1 MKPALQPGRLL
12 ATRYRLIDQIGSGG
26 MSVIWRAHDEVLDR
40 VVALKVLAPS
50 LAADARFRD
59 MVREEARAAAQLVHP
74 NVTSVHDYGETVSP
88 DGAITSFVVM
98 ELLAGE
104 ELEFRLTEGP
114 LPWPQAVEIG
124 AQVADA
130 LAAAHR
136 LGIVHRDI
144 TTANVMMTQVG
155 AKVLDFGIATRI
167 GAPDDD
173 EDGATFGTPAYVAP
187 ERLDGAPAQ
196 PATDVY
202 SLGVLL
208 HETLTGRVPY
218 PADTWDELTVA
229 LAERP
234 PPSLAGVPGLPAT
247 VAEICLRCLSRD
259 PADRPTA
266 RQVATVLR
274 DQMLPADPQANTMLA
289 PTVTLPAMGRT
300 DVAPVPAWVPPT
312 TGPTALQ
319 PALTGAVSGALAG
332 TSVAPSGGV
341 ADGAAG
347 HPDGRDAQTGTGVVD
362 DAGSVPVSGA
372 DPGRGRRLPRPAPVT
387 GDDPPP
393 GRRLRRPLLVTAAVV
408 TLIAAALA
416 VPALLPDDDAGPPA
430 VLPTTGPTATSE
442 PAPPEVTAGVP
453 PTSAPSSTASPPAAT
468 TGASN
473 PAPGGDSLVEAAN
486 RLDEVIGAG
495 LADGGIRDDVGIDL
509 RNELRNL
516 TRAVTGG
523 EGELGP
529 GVARLREKVSI
540 RLRENGLSPA
550 YAQQLDAAITALGA
564 AQV

>member
-1 MKPALQPGRLL
+1 MRQVRSVKPALQPGRLL
-12 ATRYRLIDQIGSGG
+12 ATRYRLLDQIGAGG

-98 ELLAGE
+98 ELLSGE

-114 LPWPQAVEIG
+114 LPWPQAVEIS

-144 TTANVMMTQVG
+144 TTANVMMTQTG

-167 GAPDDD
+167 GTPDDD

-229 LAERP
+229 LAEGP
-234 PPSLAGVPGLPAT
+234 PPSLAGVPGLPEA
-247 VAEICLRCLSRD
+247 VARICLRCLSRD

-274 DQMLPADPQANTMLA
+274 DQTQPADPPAHPVSV
-289 PTVTLPAMGRT
+289 PTVTLPAMGS
-300 DVAPVPAWVPPT
+300 AGPSGPAPAWVVPT
-312 TGPTALQ
+312 VGDPDPQ
-319 PALTGAVSGALAG
+319 PSPGGAGAAA
-332 TSVAPSGGV
+332 VATDSQPGDRP
-341 ADGAAG
+341 DGADTGEGA
-347 HPDGRDAQTGTGVVD
+347 HVPSNSSMDG
-362 DAGSVPVSGA
+362 
-372 DPGRGRRLPRPAPVT
+372 GRG
-387 GDDPPP
+387 
-393 GRRLRRPLLVTAAVV
+393 RLRRPLLVTAAV
-408 TLIAAALA
+408 AALIVA
-416 VPALLPDDDAGPPA
+416 ALTVPALLSKDGEDLPT
-430 VLPTTGPTATSE
+430 VLPTTEPTGPSEPPEPDDTASAPPTA
-442 PAPPEVTAGVP
+442 VP
-453 PTSAPSSTASPPAAT
+453 SRPSPTPAAT
-468 TGASN
+468 SGVPN
-473 PAPGGDSLVEAAN
+473 PPVGGDSLVEAAN
-486 RLDEVIGAG
+486 RLDQVIDAG
-495 LADGGIRDDVGIDL
+495 LADGGIRDDVGLDL

-516 TRAVTGG
+516 TQAVTGG

-540 RLRENGLSPA
+540 RLREDGLSAA
-550 YAQQLDAAITALGA
+550 YAQELDAAITALGA

>member
-234 PPSLAGVPGLPAT
+234 PPSLVGVPGLPAT

-289 PTVTLPAMGRT
+289 PTVTLPTTRRA
-300 DVAPVPAWVPPT
+300 DAPVPAWVLPT
-312 TGPTALQ
+312 VGPTALQ
-319 PALTGAVSGALAG
+319 PALAGAVSGAPAG
-332 TSVAPSGGV
+332 TSVAPGGTV
-341 ADGAAG
+341 DRAT
-347 HPDGRDAQTGTGVVD
+347 GR
-362 DAGSVPVSGA
+362 
-372 DPGRGRRLPRPAPVT
+372 
-387 GDDPPP
+387 
-393 GRRLRRPLLVTAAVV
+393 
-408 TLIAAALA
+408 
-416 VPALLPDDDAGPPA
+416 
-430 VLPTTGPTATSE
+430 
-442 PAPPEVTAGVP
+442 
-453 PTSAPSSTASPPAAT
+453 
-468 TGASN
+468 
-473 PAPGGDSLVEAAN
+473 
-486 RLDEVIGAG
+486 
-495 LADGGIRDDVGIDL
+495 
-509 RNELRNL
+509 
-516 TRAVTGG
+516 
-523 EGELGP
+523 
-529 GVARLREKVSI
+529 
-540 RLRENGLSPA
+540 
-550 YAQQLDAAITALGA
+550 
-564 AQV
+564 

>member
-104 ELEFRLTEGP
+104 ELELRLTEGP

-218 PADTWDELTVA
+218 PADTWDELSVA

-247 VAEICLRCLSRD
+247 VAEICLRCLSQD

-300 DVAPVPAWVPPT
+300 HADPVPAWVPPT
-312 TGPTALQ
+312 AGPTALQ
-319 PALTGAVSGALAG
+319 PALNGAVSGSLAG
-332 TSVAPSGGV
+332 TSVASGAV
-341 ADGAAG
+341 VDSAAG
-347 HPDGRDAQTGTGVVD
+347 HPDGRDAQTS
-362 DAGSVPVSGA
+362 AGMLDGAWSPPVFGA
-372 DPGRGRRLPRPAPVT
+372 DPGRGQRLPRPAPVSE
-387 GDDPPP
+387 GDP
-393 GRRLRRPLLVTAAVV
+393 RRLRRPLLVTAAVV

-416 VPALLPDDDAGPPA
+416 VPALLRDDDAGPPA

-442 PAPPEVTAGVP
+442 PAPPDGTAGVP
-453 PTSAPSSTASPPAAT
+453 PTPAPSSTSATPAAT
-468 TGASN
+468 TGAPN
-473 PAPGGDSLVEAAN
+473 PPASGDSLVEAAN

-495 LADGGIRDDVGIDL
+495 LADGGIRDDVGLDL

>member
-218 PADTWDELTVA
+218 PADTWDELSVA

-300 DVAPVPAWVPPT
+300 NAAPVPAWVPPT
-312 TGPTALQ
+312 VGPTAFQ
-319 PALTGAVSGALAG
+319 PALTGVVSGTVAG
-332 TSVAPSGGV
+332 TSVGTDGA
-341 ADGAAG
+341 ADNAAG

-362 DAGSVPVSGA
+362 DDGSAPVSGA
-372 DPGRGRRLPRPAPVT
+372 DPGRGRRLPRPAPVA
-387 GDDPPP
+387 GDDAGQ

-442 PAPPEVTAGVP
+442 PAPPDDSASVP
-453 PTSAPSSTASPPAAT
+453 PTPAPSSTSSTPAAT
-468 TGASN
+468 TGAPN
-473 PAPGGDSLVEAAN
+473 PPPGGDSLVEAAN
-486 RLDEVIGAG
+486 RLDEVIDAG

-516 TRAVTGG
+516 TRAVAGG

-540 RLRENGLSPA
+540 RLREDGLSAA